1 MSIAAAGA
9 SRPVGAKLL
18 SPPPAAKSP
27 RETVRKRIMRKEI
40 SHSEI
45 ERQLALCTGMKAAA
59 GAPRFALVDTYGCQ
73 QNEEDSEKLRGYLT
87 AAGYEMT
94 DDEFKADVIIMNT
107 CAVREHAEMRVFGNL
122 GALTHTKKA
131 KPGQLIAVC
140 GCMARQP
147 EVVDRIKRS
156 FPLVSLVFGPD
167 EIWRFPELLK
177 EALQRRGRVFV
188 PGGGDGCVAEGV
200 PHLRGDTV
208 KAWLTVMNGCNNF
221 CTYCIVPYTRDR
233 ERSRRPEEILAEAR
247 ELVAAGYKDITLLGQ
262 NVNSYG
268 KDLGGETDFASLL
281 REVCAI
287 DGDFVVRFM
296 TSHPKDATEALFAAM
311 RDCEKCE
318 GHLHLPLQSGSDRIL
333 KAMNRHYDSEKY
345 LAQVDKLREYVPD
358 VVLTTDIIV
367 GFPGETEED
376 FDETLRLV
384 ERVRYDAMFTF
395 LYSPRPGTRAAEMED
410 AATHGEKQ
418 SRFDR
423 LIETQNR
430 ISEEKHRA
438 YIGRTER
445 VLFDGKDKEP
455 GILTSRT
462 RGGRLVRCGAP
473 ESLIGSFADVKITDC
488 NTWALRGELV

>member
-1 MSIAAAGA
+1 
-9 SRPVGAKLL
+9 
-18 SPPPAAKSP
+18 
-27 RETVRKRIMRKEI
+27 MRKEI
-40 SHSEI
+40 PQSEI
-45 ERQLALCTGMKAAA
+45 EKQLALCAKMKAEAT
-59 GAPRFALVDTYGCQ
+59 GARYALVDTYGCQ
-73 QNEEDSEKLRGYLT
+73 QNEEDSEKLRGYLA

-94 DDEFKADVIIMNT
+94 TDEYLADVIIMNT
-107 CAVREHAEMRVFGNL
+107 CAVREHAEQRVFGNL

-131 KPGQLIAVC
+131 KPDQLIAVC
-140 GCMARQP
+140 GCMAKQP
-147 EVVDRIKRS
+147 EVVDKIKRS

-167 EIWRFPELLK
+167 ELWRFPELLQT
-177 EALQRRGRVFV
+177 ALSHKKRVFE
-188 PGGGDGCVAEGV
+188 PGSGDGCVAEGV
-200 PHLRGDTV
+200 PHLRTDTV

-233 ERSRRPEEILAEAR
+233 ERSRRPEEILAEAKS
-247 ELVAAGYKDITLLGQ
+247 LAAAGYKDITLLGQ

-268 KDLGGETDFASLL
+268 RDLGGETDFASLL
-281 REVCAI
+281 RAVCAI
-287 DGDFVVRFM
+287 DGDFIVRFM

-311 RDCEKCE
+311 RDCQKCE
-318 GHLHLPLQSGSDRIL
+318 KHLHLPLQSGSDRIL

-376 FDETLRLV
+376 FEETLKLI

-395 LYSPRPGTRAAEMED
+395 LYSPRPGTKAAAMED
-410 AATHGEKQ
+410 TATHEEKQ
-418 SRFDR
+418 ERFDR
-423 LIETQNR
+423 LVETQNR

-438 YIGRTER
+438 YVGKTER

-462 RGGRLVRCGAP
+462 LGGRLVRVEAP
-473 ESLIGSFADVKITDC
+473 ETMIGSFAKVKITDC
-488 NTWALRGELV
+488 NTWALRGELA